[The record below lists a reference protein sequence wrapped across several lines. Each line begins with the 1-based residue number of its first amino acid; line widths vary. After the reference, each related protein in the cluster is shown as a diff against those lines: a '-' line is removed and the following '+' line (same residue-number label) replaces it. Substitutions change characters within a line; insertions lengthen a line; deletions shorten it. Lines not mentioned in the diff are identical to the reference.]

1 MAKQQVIERR
11 ATTIAPPEVVY
22 GLLADGS
29 TWPSWSPI
37 GQFDLLEPGER
48 EGDQPEGRNAVR
60 LFTTGRTKSR
70 ERVVETRP
78 SQVFS
83 YTLEHGMPLRDYK
96 AVVTL
101 APNGAGTSIEWR
113 STFFVIRRGT
123 GWIYRT
129 FLGRF
134 IGRTVQGL
142 AQRAAA
148 LVGRTLN
155 VPGD

>member
-1 MAKQQVIERR
+1 MAKQQLIEQR

-37 GQFDLLEPGER
+37 GQFELLEAGER
-48 EGDQPEGRNAVR
+48 VGDQPEGRNAVR

-78 SQVFS
+78 NQVFS

-101 APNGAGTSIEWR
+101 TGNGAGTCIEWR
-113 STFFVIRRGT
+113 STFFVSRPGT

-134 IGRTVQGL
+134 IGRSVQGL
-142 AQRAAA
+142 AQGAAA
-148 LVGRTLN
+148 VVGS
-155 VPGD
+155 GG